1 MSTSRLIRWAGP
13 AAMLLSGL
21 FLLGIILTF
30 FLLAAQR
37 GAPGGLVVGSAV
49 ALSLALVV
57 GIAGFPELQKGNYG
71 RTGRAGAYTVFVALL
86 TVWLGLV
93 PYWFSDDSMGL
104 GLRVLVVG
112 GLLGLL
118 VGFVLYGAATLQAG
132 VFPRWCGVAFI
143 GPLPATV
150 AFTLMPL
157 LGQATALIVFGLVWL
172 ALGYA
177 LWIRTGAPTRP
188 RRLR

>member
-1 MSTSRLIRWAGP
+1 
-13 AAMLLSGL
+13 MLLSGL

-57 GIAGFPELQKGNYG
+57 GIAGFHELQKENYG
-71 RTGRAGAYTVFVALL
+71 RIGPAGVYTVFVALL
-86 TVWLGLV
+86 TVWLGIA
-93 PYWFSDDSMGL
+93 PYWLSEGPMGL
-104 GLRVLVVG
+104 EHRVLVVG
-112 GLLGLL
+112 GLLVML

-143 GPLPATV
+143 GPLPATL
-150 AFTLMPL
+150 AFTLIPL

-177 LWIRTGAPTRP
+177 LWTRTGAPTRP

>member
-1 MSTSRLIRWAGP
+1 
-13 AAMLLSGL
+13 MLLSGL
-21 FLLGIILTF
+21 FLLGILLTF

-37 GAPGGLVVGSAV
+37 GAPGGLVVGSTV

-57 GIAGFPELQKGNYG
+57 GIAGFHELQKGNYG
-71 RTGRAGAYTVFVALL
+71 RIGPAGVYTVFVALL
-86 TVWLGLV
+86 TVWLSIA
-93 PYWFSDDSMGL
+93 PYWLLEGPMGP
-104 GLRVLVVG
+104 GHRVLVVG
-112 GLLGLL
+112 GLLVTL

-150 AFTLMPL
+150 AFTLIPL

-177 LWIRTGAPTRP
+177 LWKRTGAPTRP